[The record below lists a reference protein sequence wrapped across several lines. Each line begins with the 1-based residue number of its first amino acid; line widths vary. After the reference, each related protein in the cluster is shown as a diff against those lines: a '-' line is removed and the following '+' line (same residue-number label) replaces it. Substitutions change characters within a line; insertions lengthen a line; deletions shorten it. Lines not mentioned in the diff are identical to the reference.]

1 MVLGLRTLGKG
12 LRAGAG
18 VAAGTAKAVA
28 WVAVGTVVNV
38 GRVVLAAKA
47 AVTGEHREE
56 SPCCG
61 EKELVA
67 LTSPDAELTQPE
79 EGANSSDVLMT
90 PVPEE
95 AVEPAKEQVAEM
107 GAEMVLEAEAP
118 ASTAKASSVE
128 EPAGAGEVCGCA
140 EEVTKARVSV
150 SEKGVVQMECQ
161 QEQESLLRTASLVR
175 GCSLTGGC

>member
-56 SPCCG
+56 SQYCWG
-61 EKELVA
+61 RRSL
-67 LTSPDAELTQPE
+67 
-79 EGANSSDVLMT
+79 
-90 PVPEE
+90 
-95 AVEPAKEQVAEM
+95 
-107 GAEMVLEAEAP
+107 
-118 ASTAKASSVE
+118 
-128 EPAGAGEVCGCA
+128 AG
-140 EEVTKARVSV
+140 SYQ
-150 SEKGVVQMECQ
+150 S
-161 QEQESLLRTASLVR
+161 
-175 GCSLTGGC
+175 